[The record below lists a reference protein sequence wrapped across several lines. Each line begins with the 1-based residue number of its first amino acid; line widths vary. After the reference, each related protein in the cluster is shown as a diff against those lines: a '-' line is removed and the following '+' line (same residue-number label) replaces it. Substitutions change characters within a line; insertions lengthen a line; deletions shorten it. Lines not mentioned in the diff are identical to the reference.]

1 MFRDKVTLLDFDM
14 EEIRRLRPLI
24 EWLKL
29 QDRYLS
35 NSVEE
40 DSFIVGDLKNPIST
54 PNRDLKRKAYHI
66 TRVAATFN
74 SPRFEDDPIGLYEQL
89 RTMKVVEVDRISS
102 VLKIFQNKQ
111 PFEVHVATANE
122 HIDDSTGGSRF
133 MSRKIVERKSSVSVQ
148 SFPGNSSLIDGPI
161 ETEAVKALTAIF
173 ATERFVLDDVLD
185 DQGILQVSFEDEDG
199 ESYSSETEE
208 YQEEED
214 QEEESQQQG
223 SSDSELETD
232 DTLSEQLTPSHSS
245 TNAGTLP
252 DAELSET
259 MREEG
264 LHETL
269 TEVFELLSCLNM
281 PNWDRANWQST
292 IRSYVTI
299 HPDYRDLQAWRGHET
314 ADLVYSDDEGHLTN
328 TLIGCGYLDHDE
340 WYGERPKYY
349 IEVKTTTGPCST
361 AFYMSGKQYKL
372 MQRVHQ
378 SDDHSE
384 IYMVFRVFWLD
395 SDDISLCLYIDPE
408 QLRQDESLLFK
419 GQAWTVTPGP
429 SMG

>member
-133 MSRKIVERKSSVSVQ
+133 MSRKIVERKSSVS
-148 SFPGNSSLIDGPI
+148 SLIDGPI

-269 TEVFELLSCLNM
+269 TEVISRRSQMSSQPLSGRVHHSPQAAASPSSSQSLHHPCDQTRRNLPPAMASLSGQHYSEDTRYRVILDRVIEKAQSAVLPSRGSFDMSDLRNAL
-281 PNWDRANWQST
+281 PNDDTNAYESF
-292 IRSYVTI
+292 
-299 HPDYRDLQAWRGHET
+299 DGL
-314 ADLVYSDDEGHLTN
+314 DLVSRFRSTSQLERDKKVGAAGELYVSDPTCTLQYSEAN
-328 TLIGCGYLDHDE
+328 
-340 WYGERPKYY
+340 
-349 IEVKTTTGPCST
+349 
-361 AFYMSGKQYKL
+361 
-372 MQRVHQ
+372 
-378 SDDHSE
+378 
-384 IYMVFRVFWLD
+384 
-395 SDDISLCLYIDPE
+395 
-408 QLRQDESLLFK
+408 
-419 GQAWTVTPGP
+419 
-429 SMG
+429 